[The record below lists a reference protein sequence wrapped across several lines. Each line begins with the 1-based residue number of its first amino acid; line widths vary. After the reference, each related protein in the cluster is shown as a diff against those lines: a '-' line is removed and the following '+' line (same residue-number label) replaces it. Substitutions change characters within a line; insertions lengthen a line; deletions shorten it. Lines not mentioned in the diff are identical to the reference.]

1 MQSLYE
7 STIFCISKSQSD
19 DIIKIVYQKRLSE
32 IFQSE
37 RKPLNFLITPYILI
51 DPKYETVKSTIN
63 LYTKNLAG
71 NIEDFEKP
79 ENINAIK
86 DKAKKT
92 FCYMNKNDEYKNIS
106 FIDQISTFY
115 EKTLFFIRYIN
126 NMGVDNPNYETKI
139 VEISRCGFN
148 MGEILKNMGYTEKEN
163 FSLVGYY
170 YQYKYFP
177 IICYYTKIKY
187 EHHIFL
193 KILGYYTEN
202 SKNEIISEMD
212 KIKEQLGDL
221 FYIQSIK

>member
-7 STIFCISKSQSD
+7 STILCISKSRSD

-63 LYTKNLAG
+63 LYTKNLAE
-71 NIEDFEKP
+71 NIKDFKKP

>member
-106 FIDQISTFY
+106 FIDQISIFY

-177 IICYYTKIKY
+177 IICYYTKIQD
-187 EHHIFL
+187 EDHIFL

>member
-148 MGEILKNMGYTEKEN
+148 MGEILKNMGYTEKKN
-163 FSLVGYY
+163 FYLVGYY

-177 IICYYTKIKY
+177 IICYYTKIQD
-187 EHHIFL
+187 EDHIFL

>member
-148 MGEILKNMGYTEKEN
+148 MGEILKNMGYTEKKN
-163 FSLVGYY
+163 FFLVGYY

-177 IICYYTKIKY
+177 IICYYTKIQD
-187 EHHIFL
+187 EDHIFL

>member
-106 FIDQISTFY
+106 FIDQISIFY

-177 IICYYTKIKY
+177 IICYYTKILDEK
-187 EHHIFL
+187 HIAL

>member
-63 LYTKNLAG
+63 LYTKNLAE
-71 NIEDFEKP
+71 NIKDFKKP

-139 VEISRCGFN
+139 VEISFQDAVL
-148 MGEILKNMGYTEKEN
+148 IWEK
-163 FSLVGYY
+163 Y
-170 YQYKYFP
+170 
-177 IICYYTKIKY
+177 
-187 EHHIFL
+187 
-193 KILGYYTEN
+193 
-202 SKNEIISEMD
+202 
-212 KIKEQLGDL
+212 
-221 FYIQSIK
+221 

>member
-63 LYTKNLAG
+63 LYTKNLAE
-71 NIEDFEKP
+71 NIKDFKKP

-163 FSLVGYY
+163 FYLVGYY

-177 IICYYTKIKY
+177 IICYYTKIQD
-187 EHHIFL
+187 EDHIFL

>member
-7 STIFCISKSQSD
+7 STILCISKSQSD
-19 DIIKIVYQKRLSE
+19 DIIKKVYQKRLSE

-63 LYTKNLAG
+63 LYTKNLAE
-71 NIEDFEKP
+71 NIKDFKKP

-177 IICYYTKIKY
+177 IICYYTKILN
-187 EHHIFL
+187 EDHIFL

>member
-202 SKNEIISEMD
+202 SKNDIISEMD

>member
-79 ENINAIK
+79 ESINAIK

-148 MGEILKNMGYTEKEN
+148 MGEILKNMGYTEKEK

>member
-63 LYTKNLAG
+63 LYTKNLAE
-71 NIEDFEKP
+71 NIKDFKKP

-177 IICYYTKIKY
+177 IICYYTKILDEK
-187 EHHIFL
+187 HIAL

>member
-79 ENINAIK
+79 ESINAIK

-202 SKNEIISEMD
+202 SKNDIISEMD